1 MEKKEARL
9 DYIFKCYKRGLPVT
23 KEELKELYDNKY
35 DVEYDEYEVRK
46 VISDKPKRTLGR
58 GVNGYNISLKRD
70 YTVYGEEEIERH
82 DISESEIVL
91 ADSVDYE
98 NDIPEI
104 VYEDEIGGEELIYH
118 GFNQISKKEWMP
130 ESVIYHTKEF
140 YAWIDSINKD
150 FTKRIYYEP
159 FSKYVQ
165 QSSDWMAMGYSILD
179 HTGQDEIEF
188 VVEEMERCSTNTL
201 YFANKYGFLQ
211 EASEHSGRLKYLAD
225 ENYVHHQILFFLI
238 DCGYSFMLGKPRQIG
253 STSALGI
260 AGICK
265 TICKP
270 NHYLK
275 FITEDKDT
283 GLEIFRDKIMFPF
296 SQLPEF
302 MKPEVLND
310 RENLFSINQSPRP
323 KGKGK
328 TTKRGAMSKVQ
339 IVAPTKTAINGGS
352 PQMVFIDEIG
362 SIPILSEMM
371 NEGRPTMF
379 IKSRV
384 TGLLEQRRQL
394 IAWGCVCAGT
404 KVWTNSG
411 AYVNIEDLKQD
422 DGIIGYDGKGAAT
435 NKITW
440 MQPPSE
446 KPCYKIKTSER
457 YLECSEDHPILWSQP
472 MLSKNK
478 KKNNKYTHAEK
489 QVFFKEAKDI
499 KSGDQVAIIESI
511 PFWGDRKMKEPR
523 FIGWMIG
530 DGNYGT
536 TEKTPR
542 RQPRFYNCDEEINN
556 YFDNHF
562 DTTVFN
568 QYTTKSG
575 KEYKERNIRGVT
587 QLLRDVGIYGQS
599 KDKKRLPENIYNYCK
614 DDVCEV
620 IGGLFDTDGCVHNPE
635 RKCLIDIESSSKLL
649 LDDLK
654 IILHKIGIHSRI
666 YRVKARISENRKDK
680 NDYYRLSISDKTS
693 LIAFAENIK
702 LTVKSKQDRLE
713 KTREVVFSRGNKLK
727 SSSNSVRGVKYEKV
741 LSVEYIGYKPIY
753 NLTAGDNNT
762 YIANGIITHNTGTTY
777 EKEWTRIVT
786 LWEQREPSVGI
797 VPVFFDW
804 HTRCD
809 EKFYLEQKRY
819 YYGGRAKSEA
829 MDIETSRIQFHQ
841 HYPSSP
847 SDMFIPTGKTL
858 ISRESI
864 DSNLNRIR
872 ENMDKY
878 GYEMQYGFFEPIFD
892 RNKPTNSDSEFPFK
906 ITGAHFIQT
915 DAFDDRVTTEIFIPP
930 DASWKYRF
938 YAGTDPISTDTG
950 ASRMATVVWDEQNHT
965 IAAITDCK
973 ISNNPNYSFLQSMLL
988 TIYYGTDG
996 KAIPEIVER
1005 NISLSYRN
1013 YRENLGYLDSLVL
1026 NAEIDAYFQ
1035 SGVPYDVGI
1044 DNRSKRTSHIISTL
1058 GTVVDTYGNRFYHS
1072 VVFRQLST
1080 FHCSITRGGN
1090 ETWSSIDKRY
1100 YNDDVLFGLVYAYIC
1115 AMSVGR
1121 KPVNQED
1128 GVERKISTK
1137 YKIKLDANYNLIR
1150 VPITQI
1156 EYGKRG

>member
-140 YAWIDSINKD
+140 YAWIDSVNKD

-211 EASEHSGRLKYLAD
+211 EASEPSGRLKYLAD

-394 IAWGCVCAGT
+394 IAWGT
-404 KVWTNSG
+404 
-411 AYVNIEDLKQD
+411 
-422 DGIIGYDGKGAAT
+422 
-435 NKITW
+435 
-440 MQPPSE
+440 
-446 KPCYKIKTSER
+446 
-457 YLECSEDHPILWSQP
+457 
-472 MLSKNK
+472 
-478 KKNNKYTHAEK
+478 
-489 QVFFKEAKDI
+489 
-499 KSGDQVAIIESI
+499 
-511 PFWGDRKMKEPR
+511 
-523 FIGWMIG
+523 
-530 DGNYGT
+530 GT
-536 TEKTPR
+536 TEK
-542 RQPRFYNCDEEINN
+542 
-556 YFDNHF
+556 
-562 DTTVFN
+562 
-568 QYTTKSG
+568 
-575 KEYKERNIRGVT
+575 
-587 QLLRDVGIYGQS
+587 
-599 KDKKRLPENIYNYCK
+599 
-614 DDVCEV
+614 
-620 IGGLFDTDGCVHNPE
+620 GG
-635 RKCLIDIESSSKLL
+635 
-649 LDDLK
+649 
-654 IILHKIGIHSRI
+654 
-666 YRVKARISENRKDK
+666 A
-680 NDYYRLSISDKTS
+680 
-693 LIAFAENIK
+693 A
-702 LTVKSKQDRLE
+702 
-713 KTREVVFSRGNKLK
+713 
-727 SSSNSVRGVKYEKV
+727 
-741 LSVEYIGYKPIY
+741 
-753 NLTAGDNNT
+753 
-762 YIANGIITHNTGTTY
+762 Y